1 MNQVAIEQFPQS
13 HHDAEESISALRL
26 PGLDGTNPLGFLA
39 ALGLFRILSS
49 DPQSDRVRMRWV
61 SFGGTW
67 VPELTGGQLTPQAL
81 MNRLSECLLA
91 EGEHIAIGLFEDL
104 GAKEPSARRNA
115 IIERSVSAS
124 HKDREAASW
133 LAAVSSDAVSSEA
146 INQLQTVRRDYFIGN
161 IRSVVERTTAS
172 HLERALFHAWDYADP
187 LDNQSLH
194 LDPTEDR
201 RHAHQWNKPS
211 GDPSRKSQGGM
222 LGANRLA
229 LEAIPIFTSIPD
241 GENLKTIGFTGRRS
255 SDTRWTWPIW
265 SIPVDFG
272 TMQSLLCREELQQI
286 VPSDVDRAKL
296 RAIGVVSA
304 FRTYRILVGKTPNFT
319 PPKRIA

>member
-1 MNQVAIEQFPQS
+1 MNQTATEQFPHAQP
-13 HHDAEESISALRL
+13 DAVTSNSALRL

-39 ALGLFRILSS
+39 ALGLFRILSG
-49 DPQSDRVRMRWV
+49 DPESEHLRMRWV

-67 VPELTGGQLTPQAL
+67 VPEMTGRQLTSQSL
-81 MNRLSECLLA
+81 MDRLDKCLLA
-91 EGEHIAIGLFEDL
+91 EGGHIGIGLFEDL
-104 GAKEPSARRNA
+104 GAKEPSARRNT
-115 IIERSVSAS
+115 IIERAASAS
-124 HKDREAASW
+124 HKEREAASW

-161 IRSVVERTTAS
+161 IRSVVGRTTAS
-172 HLERALFHAWDYADP
+172 HLERSLFHAWDYADP

-211 GDPSRKSQGGM
+211 GDPSRKTQGGM

-241 GENLKTIGFTGRRS
+241 GENLRTIGFTGRRS

-265 SIPVDFG
+265 SVPIDFS
-272 TMQSLLCREELQQI
+272 TMRSLLCRAEFQQI
-286 VPSDVDRAKL
+286 VPSDADRAKL
-296 RAIGVVSA
+296 REIGVVSA